1 MIKKVLLTGANGFIG
16 QVLAK
21 QLQEAGIEVK
31 ALVRDKSAVSNL
43 ESVVLDLTDTWDV
56 NPCSGV
62 DTVFHLAGK
71 AHALSEIAAEDDE
84 YRLINTEG
92 TSKLLEAAQQAGVE
106 RFVFFSSVK
115 AVGDMAAMQDESNQT
130 LPDTPYG
137 QSKRAAEELVL
148 NGGYVPHP
156 VVIRPCMVYG
166 NSHKGNLPRMIAAI
180 KRGFF
185 PPLPEVHNRR
195 SMVHV
200 EDLAAAAILAAQNP
214 QAAAQTYIVS
224 DGQSYSTRQLY
235 EWICIALHKKPLP
248 VAIPASLLTQLAK
261 LGDKIGQLRG
271 RRFMFDSDALEKL
284 LGSAWYSSAKIESE
298 LGFKAR
304 RNLQEALPEIVRYL
318 KL

>member
-21 QLQEAGIEVK
+21 QLLAAGIEVK
-31 ALVRDKSAVSNL
+31 ALVRDKAINPAM
-43 ESVVLDLTDTWDV
+43 ESVVLDLTEAWSS
-56 NPCSGV
+56 NPCTGV

-71 AHALSEIAAEDDE
+71 AHALSEIAADDEE
-84 YRLINTEG
+84 YRLINTEA
-92 TSKLLEAAQQAGVE
+92 TRTLLAAAQEAGVK

-115 AVGDMAAMQDESNQT
+115 AVGDMATMQDESNQT
-130 LPDTPYG
+130 LPDTSYG
-137 QSKRAAEELVL
+137 QSKRAAEDLVL

-166 NSHKGNLPRMIAAI
+166 LSDKGNLPRMISAI

-185 PPLPEVHNRR
+185 PPLPEVCNHR

-200 EDLAAAAILAAQNP
+200 EDLARAALLAAQNP
-214 QAAAQTYIVS
+214 QAAGQIYIVS
-224 DGQSYSTRQLY
+224 DGQANSTRQLY
-235 EWICIALHKKPLP
+235 EWICFALNKKPLP
-248 VAIPASLLTQLAK
+248 FSIPVFVLNLLAK
-261 LGDKIGQLRG
+261 IGDVIGKLRG

-284 LGSAWYSSAKIESE
+284 LGSAWYSSAKIEAE
-298 LGFKAR
+298 LGFKPQ

-318 KL
+318 QY